1 MHRCEA
7 PVTASLPSGCLD
19 WVGAL
24 FPEATPGTLSADM
37 IRKLR
42 TPPRRTAALTG
53 AARSII
59 DTVRSVSRA
68 ASRTLREV
76 RQRTL
81 RLPQADLRDL
91 GELR

>member
-59 DTVRSVSRA
+59 DTVDPSRA

-81 RLPQADLRDL
+81 SVLRDL
-91 GELR
+91 TSG